1 MIRGFFSST
10 VDKSEA
16 DGEALNGQGSNRLSL
31 RNTEISEVPLRRK
44 ISLLLIVAF
53 AAALAIT
60 GGCSRSDGVDAG
72 DQDDSVS
79 FDVNDPRIKE
89 RLGEDDGYA
98 FAVMYGADIHG
109 SLETCG

>member
-1 MIRGFFSST
+1 MVKARVASRFEIL
-10 VDKSEA
+10 K
-16 DGEALNGQGSNRLSL
+16 
-31 RNTEISEVPLRRK
+31 ISEVPLRRK

>member
-1 MIRGFFSST
+1 MI
-10 VDKSEA
+10 DKSEA
-16 DGEALNGQGSNRLSL
+16 DGEALNGQCPSRLSL
-31 RNTEISEVPLRRK
+31 QNTELSEVPLRRK

>member
-1 MIRGFFSST
+1 MI
-10 VDKSEA
+10 DKSEA
-16 DGEALNGQGSNRLSL
+16 DGEALNGQGPSRLSL
-31 RNTEISEVPLRRK
+31 RNTELSEVPLRRK